1 MGDYAGHVCVHVF
14 AWAAARARTHSLSPR
29 RLHTCK
35 ATTRFPGEHAA
46 EGSAESVPS
55 YSVLI

>member
-1 MGDYAGHVCVHVF
+1 MGDYPVHGCVHVF
-14 AWAAARARTHSLSPR
+14 AWAGACARTHSLSPR
-29 RLHTCK
+29 DLHTCD
-35 ATTRFPGEHAA
+35 ATDFPGQDAA